1 MLVFSAPLYPAIIYF
16 SQSLTKIKIFN
27 ETYKDNF
34 IINFYIKI
42 YINDKH
48 FQRDSLLLLIYILK
62 LLYSNVFFKTKPKT
76 TMSNPNLEPV
86 EGITLEQWADANAK
100 LTSGA
105 SSDDVCKNLGIDAP
119 KWDRVNNEWLARMK
133 NDTTFT
139 ISQKYAAAFNTS
151 ASGNLG
157 TGAASAAESIS
168 FEKYVEAMVAQD
180 VLGKQGRDAQ
190 DILKDFGMTVA
201 DYSNVSAFWS
211 GKMMS
216 DFSLAMKM
224 QTLMNEYKA
233 KYESMSG
240 PGSASDIDF

>member
-1 MLVFSAPLYPAIIYF
+1 MG
-16 SQSLTKIKIFN
+16 
-27 ETYKDNF
+27 
-34 IINFYIKI
+34 
-42 YINDKH
+42 
-48 FQRDSLLLLIYILK
+48 
-62 LLYSNVFFKTKPKT
+62 
-76 TMSNPNLEPV
+76 NPNLEPV
-86 EGITLEQWADANAK
+86 EGISLDQWAQANAK
-100 LTSGA
+100 LASGGTA
-105 SSDDVCKNLGIDAP
+105 DEVHKQLGIDAP

-139 ISQKYAAAFNTS
+139 ISTKYSATFNTS

-157 TGAASAAESIS
+157 TGSGAATQSIS

-190 DILKDFGMTVA
+190 DVLKDFGMTVA
-201 DYSNVSAFWS
+201 DYSNVSSYWS

-216 DFSLAMKM
+216 DFSLAAKM
-224 QTLMNEYKA
+224 SSLMAEYQK

>member
-1 MLVFSAPLYPAIIYF
+1 MG
-16 SQSLTKIKIFN
+16 N
-27 ETYKDNF
+27 
-34 IINFYIKI
+34 
-42 YINDKH
+42 
-48 FQRDSLLLLIYILK
+48 LLD
-62 LLYSNVFFKTKPKT
+62 
-76 TMSNPNLEPV
+76 PV

-100 LTSGA
+100 LASGGNT
-105 SSDDVCKNLGIDAP
+105 DDVCKQLGIDAP
-119 KWDRVNNEWLARMK
+119 KWDRVNNEWLTRMR

-151 ASGNLG
+151 ASGNAG
-157 TGAASAAESIS
+157 TGAAEAAQSIS

-190 DILKDFGMTVA
+190 DILKDLGMTVT
-201 DYSNVSAFWS
+201 DYSNASSYWS

-233 KYESMSG
+233 KYESMAG
-240 PGSASDIDF
+240 PGSASDIEF